1 MSHKD
6 KKPSRVTLTEV
17 NWQNLPDKAAVIT
30 FCWQN
35 GCKTAKV
42 SYKDTRKKMDWK
54 KMRCCRNISVFNA
67 H

>member
-6 KKPSRVTLTEV
+6 KKPSRVTHSEV

-35 GCKTAKV
+35 GCKTARFHM
-42 SYKDTRKKMDWK
+42 DTKK
-54 KMRCCRNISVFNA
+54 SGLEQNA
-67 H
+67 LLS